1 MSFADTLAAEIRDEF
16 KAQIITIF
24 DLQPGEYDDVYLA
37 MGATAFGKSVAYK
50 IALHMGVLDATPF
63 ALFSSNGVGTNKTV
77 WKVIDSPDGLWLEAE
92 GAISFSGS
100 GTDGSPF
107 RFALPTG
114 LELDGSRMAGKVDG
128 SSDAVGALCG
138 TQNWYDSG
146 VGLKQGLLQA
156 YDATHVKFI
165 YTVVLTADFFAVGD
179 GLTYN
184 FKAPVKVV

>member
-1 MSFADTLAAEIRDEF
+1 MTFAETLAAEIRDEF
-16 KAQIITIF
+16 KAQIISLF
-24 DLQPGEYDDVYLA
+24 NLLPGQYDAVYLTK
-37 MGATAFGKSVAYK
+37 GATAFGVSVASK

-63 ALFSSNGVGTNKTV
+63 ALFSANGVGTNKTM

-107 RFALPTG
+107 RFSLPTG
-114 LELDGSRMAGKVDG
+114 LQLDGDRMAGRVDG
-128 SSDAVGALCG
+128 GSDAVGALCG

-146 VGLKQGLLQA
+146 NGLKQGLLQA
-156 YDATHVKFI
+156 YDATHIKFI
-165 YTVVLTADFFAVGD
+165 YTLVLTADFFAAGD